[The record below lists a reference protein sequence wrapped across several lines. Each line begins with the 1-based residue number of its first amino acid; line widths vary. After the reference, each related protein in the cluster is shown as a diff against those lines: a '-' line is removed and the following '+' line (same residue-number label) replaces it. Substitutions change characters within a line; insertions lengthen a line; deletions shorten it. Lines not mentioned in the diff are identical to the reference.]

1 MNIPTVAFEP
11 FPRDLYPGNLKSL
24 PRIPA
29 RIGEVLV
36 KGTPPGRPGI
46 LKTWALDFLKAPIS
60 IDAENDRVSSVTFIE
75 QEIPFKQR
83 WYPFAKPYPTDIED
97 TMEASVVFRSIG
109 YKATPLSGLFRDLGV
124 KFDNKVGIIPN
135 DVHGRVISP
144 ERGPGNLT
152 AGHVPGMYC
161 AGWVKRGPTGV
172 IASTME
178 DAFASADII
187 AQDWEA
193 NVPFMNTEGGESMS
207 THLGWDGVKDEVIAK
222 GVQPLSW
229 KDWKVIDAAER
240 DRGKKLRKEREKFG
254 TVKEM
259 LQVLN
264 E

>member
-1 MNIPTVAFEP
+1 
-11 FPRDLYPGNLKSL
+11 
-24 PRIPA
+24 
-29 RIGEVLV
+29 
-36 KGTPPGRPGI
+36 
-46 LKTWALDFLKAPIS
+46 
-60 IDAENDRVSSVTFIE
+60 
-75 QEIPFKQR
+75 
-83 WYPFAKPYPTDIED
+83 
-97 TMEASVVFRSIG
+97 
-109 YKATPLSGLFRDLGV
+109 
-124 KFDNKVGIIPN
+124 
-135 DVHGRVISP
+135 
-144 ERGPGNLT
+144 
-152 AGHVPGMYC
+152 MYC